1 MQINKILH
9 TGLLCA
15 FVFLLF
21 SFPLLAQKS
30 GKNSLASLSGRITS
44 SDGEPV
50 PGITIILKSTAI
62 GTTTDASGGF
72 ELKDIRP
79 GNHVVEITAVGYF
92 KITETI
98 SFTSGQQV
106 VKKFS
111 LKEENKELDEVQV
124 IGKTENQQVREQG
137 FTVNAIET
145 KKFANTTADLN
156 QVLSR
161 STGVRVREQGGL
173 GSDFNF
179 SVNGLSGQAIRFF
192 IDGVPIETMGSSMT
206 LNNIP
211 VNLAERVEVYK
222 GVVPV
227 NLGSDAL
234 GGAVNIITNQKV
246 RNFLDASYSYGSF
259 NTHRAAATGQ
269 WSHAKT
275 GIIFKASAFYNF
287 SDNNYLM
294 KDISLWNADQY
305 AYIPTDVRRFHDTFK
320 SGMVQLEAGVVNKKW
335 ADVLFVGGSFS
346 GSKKDIQT
354 GAYQDAVYGKLFTH
368 GHAYSGTVRYHK
380 DNLLIKGLNVNA
392 FGSYVVDNY
401 EVVDTSYVRYSWD
414 GSFVKTSLS
423 ELNGARTLNNIKR
436 PKLFVRGNASYEIS
450 SVHSFNLNYTLDR
463 TTNQLYDA
471 YANTTP
477 TNDLMSKRIVGLAYQ
492 QNLIGGKLSNTAFMK
507 YYGTK
512 FRIEQQVGYVSG
524 TNSDGNGSN
533 NNLGYGIAS
542 RFKVAENLGFKAS
555 FEKAYRLQTAAEM
568 LGDGIN
574 QVANYD
580 LKPENSRNINL
591 GGYYGHRFDS
601 KHRIFAEAGWF
612 YRDVKD
618 FIYAVVLLTAQTQYK
633 NTSAVKVTG
642 WEGEVKYSYSNLL
655 DFTVNASY
663 QNAINN
669 TSFFEGKRDI
679 TYLNKIPNQPW
690 IFGNADFNIGKN
702 DLIGKNTRLQFNW
715 YTQYVHWFYRT
726 WEALGNPDG
735 KAKIPSQLIHN
746 AALTYSLQNGK
757 YNISVESKNLTDALA
772 FDNFRLQKPGRSFY
786 VKLRMFLR

>member
-15 FVFLLF
+15 VVLLVF
-21 SFPLLAQKS
+21 SFPLFAQKKGATS
-30 GKNSLASLSGRITS
+30 WATLSGRIITAS
-44 SDGEPV
+44 GEPV
-50 PGITIILKSTAI
+50 PGITVVVKSSPV
-62 GTTTDASGGF
+62 GTTSDAEGRF
-72 ELKDIRP
+72 ELAEIRP
-79 GNHVVEITAVGYF
+79 GNQTIEISAVGYF

-98 SFTSGQQV
+98 SFSAGQKLEKTFTV
-106 VKKFS
+106 
-111 LKEENKELDEVQV
+111 KEENKELDEVKV
-124 IGKTENQQVREQG
+124 FGKTEAQQVKEQG

-145 KKFANTTADLN
+145 KQFANSTADLN

-179 SVNGLSGQAIRFF
+179 SVNGLSGKAIRFF

-259 NTHRAAATGQ
+259 NTHRTALTGQ
-269 WSHAKT
+269 WSHQKT
-275 GIIFKASAFYNF
+275 GIIFKASAFHNY
-287 SDNNYLM
+287 SDNNYIM
-294 KDISLWNADQY
+294 KDVELWNQEQY
-305 AYIPTDVRRFHDTFK
+305 AYVPTNVRRFHDKFQ
-320 SGMVQLEAGVVNKKW
+320 SGMVQLEAGIVNKKW
-335 ADVLFVGGSFS
+335 ADVFFVGGSYT

-354 GAYQDAVYGKLFTH
+354 GAYQDAVYGNLFQH
-368 GHAYSGTVRYHK
+368 GNAYSETVRYRK
-380 DNLLIKGLNVNA
+380 DNLLVKGLNVNV
-392 FGSYVVDNY
+392 FGSYAVDQY

-414 GSFVKTSLS
+414 GSYVTTNIS
-423 ELNGARTLNNIKR
+423 ELGGAKSLNNIKR
-436 PKLFVRGNASYEIS
+436 PKLFVRANASYEFS
-450 SVHSFNLNYTLDR
+450 PVHSLNLNYTLDR
-463 TTNQLYDA
+463 TTNELYDA
-471 YANTTP
+471 YTNSDP
-477 TNDLMSKRIVGLAYQ
+477 TNDLMAKRIAGLAYQ
-492 QNLIGGKLSNTAFMK
+492 QNLVGGKLSNTAFLK

-524 TNSDGNGSN
+524 TNTDGNGSEN
-533 NNLGYGIAS
+533 NYGYGIAS
-542 RFKVAENLGFKAS
+542 RFKVSENIGFKGS

-591 GGYYGHRFDS
+591 GGFFGHRFNN
-601 KHRIFAEAGWF
+601 KHKFFAEAGWF

-669 TSFFEGKRDI
+669 TREFEGKTDV

-690 IFGNADFNIGKN
+690 IFGNADLNIGKN
-702 DLIGKNTRLQFNW
+702 DLIGKDTRLQFNW

-746 AALTYSLQNGK
+746 AALTYSMQNGK
-757 YNISVESKNLTDALA
+757 YNVSVESKNLTNALA
-772 FDNFRLQKPGRSFY
+772 FDNFRLQKPGRAFY
-786 VKLRMFLR
+786 VKLRVFLR